1 MTQATI
7 TNSITAPSKT
17 YEKELDAPSVTFKLS
32 IQVIGIKKRCRKSE
46 RHFFQLG
53 HIPYNDGNFDQD
65 AITAKVKDFLQTN
78 MKEIHSIIRVS
89 LDHVITTHERGF
101 TCQQWEPFSKLNKSF
116 DVNLMIVTA

>member
-7 TNSITAPSKT
+7 TNSITTPSKT
-17 YEKELDAPSVTFKLS
+17 YEKELNAPSVTFKLS

-53 HIPYNDGNFDQD
+53 HIPYNNGEYDQE

-78 MKEIHSIIRVS
+78 MKEVHSITRVS
-89 LDHVITTHERGF
+89 LDHVITNHDRGF
-101 TCQQWEPFSKLNKSF
+101 TCQQWEPFSNLNKSF
-116 DVNLMIVTA
+116 DLNIVL

>member
-17 YEKELDAPSVTFKLS
+17 DENWLDTHSVTFKLS

-53 HIPYNDGNFDQD
+53 NIPYNDGEYDQE
-65 AITAKVKDFLQTN
+65 AVTAKVKDFLQTN
-78 MKEIHSIIRVS
+78 MKEVHSITRVS

-116 DVNLMIVTA
+116 DVNLSL